1 MTSGYNFDSHLAN
14 HHSKYSVNKV
24 PPLTITRP
32 KPGTAILLY
41 FRYIINNEGYR
52 ALFKGLGPNLLGV
65 APYRAIYFFS
75 YANSKVFLSRLI
87 GEERPLLHV
96 CSAFIAGFS
105 AVTVTNPIWFVKTR
119 LQLNESR
126 RCLTALTV
134 VNKILKEK
142 GVLGF
147 YKGISASYF
156 GIAESAICFAM
167 YEHLKSISN
176 EQINSDSNSKL
187 KLLSYFTSAGFAKTV
202 ASCIC
207 YPHEVAR
214 TRLREEGN
222 KYTGFFQTLSLVI
235 REEGVRGL
243 YKGMA
248 THMIRQIPNTAIV
261 LTTYEILVN
270 SFHVLKTTRYEDD

>member
-1 MTSGYNFDSHLAN
+1 M
-14 HHSKYSVNKV
+14 
-24 PPLTITRP
+24 
-32 KPGTAILLY
+32 
-41 FRYIINNEGYR
+41 
-52 ALFKGLGPNLLGV
+52 
-65 APYRAIYFFS
+65 
-75 YANSKVFLSRLI
+75 FLSRLI

-126 RCLTALTV
+126 RCLTALDV

-156 GIAESAICFAM
+156 GIAESAICFTM

-176 EQINSDSNSKL
+176 EQMNSDSKSYL
-187 KLLSYFTSAGFAKTV
+187 KFIGYFTSAGFAKTL

-207 YPHEVAR
+207 YPH
-214 TRLREEGN
+214 G
-222 KYTGFFQTLSLVI
+222 KQHFICYVI
-235 REEGVRGL
+235 VSNWF
-243 YKGMA
+243 
-248 THMIRQIPNTAIV
+248 I
-261 LTTYEILVN
+261 
-270 SFHVLKTTRYEDD
+270 